1 MARAMRIGALLLALI
16 VLAGYSGVAFAK
28 KDKKHKAPA
37 PAPEAV
43 PTFSY
48 TPAAEA
54 LIKAAKAPGQDAGS
68 YINAAKRVAPGPEA
82 SMHVDQM
89 IAQEEATSTPG
100 ETANLQAGQT
110 AANAN
115 PNLAG

>member
-1 MARAMRIGALLLALI
+1 MPCKAPRKAQKRAAIRSAEAADF
-16 VLAGYSGVAFAK
+16 VLADGCFGHPNIAGFGCSHSHYVIHSYAAADNVLNTMAQACIAACPL
-28 KDKKHKAPA
+28 AP
-37 PAPEAV
+37 
-43 PTFSY
+43 
-48 TPAAEA
+48 
-54 LIKAAKAPGQDAGS
+54 Q
-68 YINAAKRVAPGPEA
+68 
-82 SMHVDQM
+82 VDQM

>member
-1 MARAMRIGALLLALI
+1 MMAQACIAACPLA
-16 VLAGYSGVAFAK
+16 
-28 KDKKHKAPA
+28 P
-37 PAPEAV
+37 
-43 PTFSY
+43 
-48 TPAAEA
+48 
-54 LIKAAKAPGQDAGS
+54 Q
-68 YINAAKRVAPGPEA
+68 
-82 SMHVDQM
+82 VDQM

>member
-1 MARAMRIGALLLALI
+1 MDLRRLQKFVFSGWLLYSSQHCWLWLLAEPLCHSQSCSCRHLLHMMAQACI
-16 VLAGYSGVAFAK
+16 AACPLA
-28 KDKKHKAPA
+28 P
-37 PAPEAV
+37 
-43 PTFSY
+43 
-48 TPAAEA
+48 
-54 LIKAAKAPGQDAGS
+54 Q
-68 YINAAKRVAPGPEA
+68 
-82 SMHVDQM
+82 VDQM